1 MKHILKRDSTG
12 STRIEDE
19 RMKLFCVVLST
30 SPLWVNVIAED
41 ENHAREVVD
50 KHLGTGPS
58 RANFWS
64 KEDFEVECLC
74 DDTGA
79 VWISEIERG

>member
-19 RMKLFCVVLST
+19 RMKLFCVYIAA
-30 SPLWVNVIAED
+30 SPLSVTVIAEN

-50 KHLGTGPS
+50 RHLGTGPS

-74 DDTGA
+74 EDTA
-79 VWISEIERG
+79 TVWISEIERG